1 MLKKEMGMNCCNA
14 NGECNQDHGCP
25 VRVASVGYRY
35 PKHPERLLDEAPY
48 TFERVIEWFCWV
60 ILVGVLGL
68 MVVLPCV
75 YLLLRA

>member
-1 MLKKEMGMNCCNA
+1 MNCCNA

-25 VRVASVGYRY
+25 VRVTSVGYRY
-35 PKHPERLLDEAPY
+35 PKHPERLLDEEPY

-60 ILVGVLGL
+60 ILMGVLGL